1 MLDLTVMNKTIIQ
14 FVTICFI
21 IPISIC
27 WGQQTIPVDRKAW
40 LEDLEFLEHSVSKIF
55 PDFESHQGSGL
66 FLQELSDLRK
76 DVPTLS
82 PKEIVFR
89 IQKAMGALGDEGCSI
104 LPFQEVLE
112 TTILPI
118 SLYSFEDGWYI
129 CDAKDKA
136 LVGQRVLGMDGR
148 SMGEVYDM
156 MKPYLNA
163 DNIHYQERL
172 FAVYGIVPNML
183 RSSGLEG
190 ADTAVRLQLS
200 GDREILLE
208 AGPLSEY
215 TSLDRKLPNDGHF
228 QLNQR
233 NHENENYWLEYIPN
247 SETMYVQLQQ
257 ISNNEEGPSFKKFV
271 DLVADGISTGK
282 AKKIILDVRYGGG
295 GNGFKLKP
303 LTDLLRDS
311 EQINQDGNL
320 VVLTSKATKGTLL
333 ELVSLLT
340 LNTQA
345 VVIGEPTGEGPN
357 TVGDV
362 RVVQMP
368 NSKIKVSLTSIFW
381 PTSWEI
387 DKRSTLEPHVEVTFT
402 IGDYLNGEDPWL
414 NAATAYVG
422 SRQLAVMDTAIAE
435 QLSGTYD
442 VHDRKVKL
450 SWEDN
455 QFTMQMGRRIK
466 SFFEFKAKLFPK
478 SEGVLASTIEGVD
491 LHYKRLDSGQVALLY
506 LDWKGTKMDMN
517 RK

>member
-66 FLQELSDLRK
+66 FLQELSDLRA

-136 LVGQRVLGMDGR
+136 LVGQRVL
-148 SMGEVYDM
+148 
-156 MKPYLNA
+156 
-163 DNIHYQERL
+163 
-172 FAVYGIVPNML
+172 L

-190 ADTAVRLQLS
+190 ADTAVRLQIA

-228 QLNQR
+228 QLNQK
-233 NHENENYWLEYIPN
+233 NHANENYWLEYIPN

-271 DLVADGISTGK
+271 GLVADGISTGTC
-282 AKKIILDVRYGGG
+282 L
-295 GNGFKLKP
+295 F
-303 LTDLLRDS
+303 TDLEHPSGRYRGANRGRTKYCRGCS
-311 EQINQDGNL
+311 RSANAQFQDQG
-320 VVLTSKATKGTLL
+320 
-333 ELVSLLT
+333 
-340 LNTQA
+340 
-345 VVIGEPTGEGPN
+345 
-357 TVGDV
+357 
-362 RVVQMP
+362 
-368 NSKIKVSLTSIFW
+368 F
-381 PTSWEI
+381 I
-387 DKRSTLEPHVEVTFT
+387 DKYFLANQLGDRQALH
-402 IGDYLNGEDPWL
+402 IG
-414 NAATAYVG
+414 ASCG
-422 SRQLAVMDTAIAE
+422 S
-435 QLSGTYD
+435 D
-442 VHDRKVKL
+442 VYYWGL
-450 SWEDN
+450 
-455 QFTMQMGRRIK
+455 
-466 SFFEFKAKLFPK
+466 P
-478 SEGVLASTIEGVD
+478 
-491 LHYKRLDSGQVALLY
+491 
-506 LDWKGTKMDMN
+506 
-517 RK
+517 